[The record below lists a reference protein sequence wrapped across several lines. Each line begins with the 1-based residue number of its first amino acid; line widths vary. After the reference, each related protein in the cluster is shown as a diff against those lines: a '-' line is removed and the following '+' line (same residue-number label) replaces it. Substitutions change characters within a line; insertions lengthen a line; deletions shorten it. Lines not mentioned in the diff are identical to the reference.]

1 MATLIM
7 RVAADDARVVCR
19 GYLPNVT
26 NCSAAD
32 DDAHS
37 GVVLANF
44 SGCVPLP
51 AIERALNASSRFD
64 EFGRLDQDRV
74 AIFMDAPP
82 GAGSRVPL
90 HQATLN
96 ASSGEYHC
104 HAEIKKMHVEACN
117 ISHVNWTKP
126 EARSLW
132 STVEAAPHGVCYRLP
147 RKHNGTAHWIIVDT
161 RIHAA
166 PSVGNTTKKNVTLV
180 DASVYP
186 TAACNQSTK
195 LYELSFHSAL
205 GDCSP
210 VGIRV
215 NYSGAACSCASCG
228 AAWTLA
234 AFGELGACVDNVVSR
249 KHNGTNIT
257 TTTTLVCKADRAG
270 DGGKSKFDWV
280 LLLVIVGVALALV
293 ALLVGVSVTRRRH
306 AARES
311 ARYGALL
318 PSQDEQPTSY
328 GSTPQAAQPR

>member
-1 MATLIM
+1 M
-7 RVAADDARVVCR
+7 
-19 GYLPNVT
+19 
-26 NCSAAD
+26 
-32 DDAHS
+32 
-37 GVVLANF
+37 
-44 SGCVPLP
+44 
-51 AIERALNASSRFD
+51 
-64 EFGRLDQDRV
+64 
-74 AIFMDAPP
+74 
-82 GAGSRVPL
+82 
-90 HQATLN
+90 
-96 ASSGEYHC
+96 
-104 HAEIKKMHVEACN
+104 
-117 ISHVNWTKP
+117 
-126 EARSLW
+126 
-132 STVEAAPHGVCYRLP
+132 
-147 RKHNGTAHWIIVDT
+147 
-161 RIHAA
+161 
-166 PSVGNTTKKNVTLV
+166 
-180 DASVYP
+180 YP

-215 NYSGAACSCASCG
+215 NYSG

>member
-1 MATLIM
+1 MQGTYIPVDGLITHSLEASELSYW
-7 RVAADDARVVCR
+7 RRARRANHTPRSARAD
-19 GYLPNVT
+19 
-26 NCSAAD
+26 
-32 DDAHS
+32 
-37 GVVLANF
+37 F
-44 SGCVPLP
+44 
-51 AIERALNASSRFD
+51 ESSR
-64 EFGRLDQDRV
+64 
-74 AIFMDAPP
+74 
-82 GAGSRVPL
+82 
-90 HQATLN
+90 
-96 ASSGEYHC
+96 SS
-104 HAEIKKMHVEACN
+104 IK
-117 ISHVNWTKP
+117 
-126 EARSLW
+126 
-132 STVEAAPHGVCYRLP
+132 LP
-147 RKHNGTAHWIIVDT
+147 
-161 RIHAA
+161 
-166 PSVGNTTKKNVTLV
+166 
-180 DASVYP
+180 SVYP

-280 LLLVIVGVALALV
+280 LLLVIVGIALALV